1 MQIIL
6 KLTTACN
13 LNCVYCSE
21 GDCESKTLPTE
32 IFFKLVDEFPAVLEQ
47 NKSRDAEFLFH
58 GGEPMLYG
66 RDNLKILIDYAKS
79 HLKNYNVRFLMQTN
93 GTLIDEDWINFF
105 KAENISVG
113 ISLDGY
119 PELHDKNRRTK
130 NNEPTA
136 EKVLQNLKLMRDSGL
151 KSGTLMV
158 LNSAENIDTDK
169 LFDFICENKLQPK
182 IHSVIPCGRA
192 ANRKDSAEVYDAW
205 IEIMKKLFTKSLAE
219 DVPKIIQP
227 LDEMMDAILGM
238 SNLREC
244 SYNGSCAKNF
254 ISLYPD
260 GEVGFCGRDNFAR
273 YLTYGNLQE
282 KSLLELYNS
291 ANAKRIRARQ
301 EFLKT
306 HDCKNC
312 SDWRLCH
319 GGCAFEAV
327 NFFGTLEAKYSNCES
342 RKKFIV
348 WLRTEGLKILK
359 ETFIREKIHRRN
371 SIKMKKEILSEIDFW
386 QPEEVT
392 TSAGT

>member
-47 NKSRDAEFLFH
+47 NKSQDAEFLFH